1 MNLTT
6 LELPVEEAKTRLIEY
21 EKLIATERTAEDD
34 AIAAGY
40 RAAARGLPV
49 IMMPEVFNAGGWFDN
64 GLPRLAIARADAT
77 EVRVEIERAWSS
89 ANTVDLVF
97 ADDDRSTNRGALIGK
112 HTVRVNRVTGRGVH
126 DHKRH
131 TRGRTIVPLIPPRH
145 RPRFHRLRGFHILW
159 EVEAWRPAPSRDP
172 ALLRHIR
179 GDLWSVVATWDL
191 TELEMAVLSQRAR

>member
-6 LELPVEEAKTRLIEY
+6 LEMTTEEATRRLAEY
-21 EKLIATERTAEDD
+21 SEQLAAERTVEDE
-34 AIAAGY
+34 AILAGY

-49 IMMPEVFNAGGWFDN
+49 VMLTEVFNAGGWFDN

-77 EVRVEIERAWSS
+77 EVRVEVERPWST
-89 ANTVDLVF
+89 NETVDLVF
-97 ADDDRSTNRGALIGK
+97 LDEERAENRGALIGK
-112 HTVRVNRVTGRGVH
+112 HSVRVNRVVGRPTPGGQM
-126 DHKRH
+126 R
-131 TRGRTIVPLIPPRH
+131 TRAGTIVPLIPPRL
-145 RPRFHRLRGFHILW
+145 RPRKHRIRGFHILW
-159 EVEAWRPAPSRDP
+159 EVDSWTPLPSKDP